1 MSELKQV
8 KSIRKS
14 VTSRLKKAVVTFGHE
29 SGFRVGKIGES
40 RPLRLC
46 KLPKDTV
53 VDGLTVI
60 AVTEFG
66 VITDVY
72 GGAAVQEDFDTI
84 TIEILLQLEICLQ
97 KLYQKTTTM

>member
-29 SGFRVGKIGES
+29 SGFRVGKIWES

-66 VITDVY
+66 LITDIY
-72 GGAAVQEDFDTI
+72 GGGAVQEDFDTI
-84 TIEILLQLEICLQ
+84 TIEILLQLEIRLN
-97 KLYQKTTTM
+97 KLYENTTTM